1 MSNIELSQQLDIL
14 RELQERKL
22 QQEQRRMHML
32 MVLQER
38 HRQQQ
43 YRQGRGRNF

>member
-14 RELQERKL
+14 RELQRKL

>member
-43 YRQGRGRNF
+43 YRQGRERNF